1 MRISTAQFYKQS
13 VDQMLHQQAALARTQ
28 NQLTSEQKWSRAG
41 DDPTGYANAMG
52 MDQNLAQ
59 LERYTS
65 NAQSVQ
71 QRLYLEEDSLASA
84 TDILQSVRELSIQAN
99 TASQSD
105 ENRATIATQLRSLR
119 DQLLA
124 VANQDDGQ
132 GRYLFGGTADASAPF
147 SWSGGSAT
155 YNGNQQVSD
164 VQIGS
169 SRSVAAGDAGSEVFM
184 RLKTGNGT
192 FAVQAGSGNTGSLQ
206 VGSTGVTDASLWD
219 GGSYSVSF
227 SGGNYE
233 IRDTGN
239 TVIQSGAYSEG
250 QALSFRGVNLAF
262 SGTPADGDSFS
273 VGPSQAQDAFALIDK
288 LANLI
293 EQPQSSGA
301 QRAQFQTALQQSLTE
316 LSAAETHV
324 TSVQSSVGVRLA
336 ATDGALDLLSTQNL
350 HVTEALSNL
359 RDVDVVEA
367 ASRLQQQM
375 VALQAAQKSYVS
387 VQGLSLFD
395 YLR

>member
-1 MRISTAQFYKQS
+1 MRISTAQFYRQS
-13 VDQMLHQQAALARTQ
+13 VDQMLNLQADVARTQ
-28 NQLTSEQKWSRAG
+28 NRLSAEQKWSRAG
-41 DDPTGYANAMG
+41 EDPVGYATAMG

-59 LERYTS
+59 LERYTA
-65 NAQSVQ
+65 NAESAQ
-71 QRLYLEEDSLASA
+71 QRLYLEEDALASA
-84 TDILQSVRELSIQAN
+84 TDILQSVRELTIQAN

-132 GRYLFGGTADASAPF
+132 GRYLFGGTADASTPF
-147 SWSGGSAT
+147 SWSNGSVS
-155 YNGNQQVSD
+155 YSGNQQVPD

-169 SRSVAAGDAGSEVFM
+169 SRSIAAGDAGSEVFM
-184 RLKTGNGT
+184 RLKTGNST
-192 FAVQAGSGNTGSLQ
+192 FAVDAAGGNTGSLQ
-206 VGSTGVTDASLWD
+206 LGSADLVDASMWD

-227 SGGNYE
+227 NGGNYE
-233 IRDTGN
+233 IRDAGN
-239 TVIQSGAYSEG
+239 TLIQSGAYSEG
-250 QALSFRGVNLAF
+250 QAISFRGIELGF
-262 SGTPADGDSFS
+262 SGTPADGDSFD

-288 LANLI
+288 LATLI
-293 EQPQSSGA
+293 EQPQDSAA

-316 LSAAETHV
+316 LGTAESHV
-324 TSVQSSVGVRLA
+324 TGVQASVGVRLA
-336 ATDGALDLLSTQNL
+336 ATDNALELLSTQNL

-375 VALQAAQKSYVS
+375 VALQAAQQTYVS
-387 VQGLSLFD
+387 VQGLSLFN